1 MTDARRA
8 GIARSLPFLYW
19 RWASLRDSDRRTPWH
34 PAKGSPFP
42 RTPICRRNSCPRPE
56 TPTEED
62 PYPRVPTEEGSPS
75 LTADGRRTF
84 RPSHRREGGLPSVFR
99 AEGVSSVS
107 GLYRLF
113 FRGHLR
119 TGEIGASLA
128 GGGWPEGCIALGSL
142 FDGGLAAS
150 GAGCPIV
157 AENFFTAT
165 RQGQASTLHS
175 YMNRCSYIW
184 KMFGDPIEE

>member
-1 MTDARRA
+1 MQEGQGSRGPCPSYIGDGHRYVIVIDEPLGTRRRVRLSLARPFAVGTRA
-8 GIARSLPFLYW
+8 
-19 RWASLRDSDRRTPWH
+19 
-34 PAKGSPFP
+34 PAPKCQ
-42 RTPICRRNSCPRPE
+42 RKR
-56 TPTEED
+56 D